1 MNIIYFKLNSTASF
15 SKFDTGFEVM
25 SNNKKEKMLEVKY
38 NIKSLI
44 SSIYECQKKII
55 INRRFI
61 RELESEG
68 HNTLH
73 LLNENKNLEDQIAEY
88 QKELRKKYQFSY

>member
-1 MNIIYFKLNSTASF
+1 
-15 SKFDTGFEVM
+15 
-25 SNNKKEKMLEVKY
+25 MLDVKY

-61 RELESEG
+61 RELELEG
-68 HNTLH
+68 HDTGRLK
-73 LLNENKNLEDQIAEY
+73 NEIDGLEQKIGDY
-88 QKELRKKYQFSY
+88 QKELRKRYQFTY

>member
-1 MNIIYFKLNSTASF
+1 
-15 SKFDTGFEVM
+15 
-25 SNNKKEKMLEVKY
+25 MLDVKY

-68 HNTLH
+68 HDTLK
-73 LLNENKNLEDQIAEY
+73 LKGEISDLEKRIGEFQR
-88 QKELRKKYQFSY
+88 ELRKRYQFTY

>member
-1 MNIIYFKLNSTASF
+1 
-15 SKFDTGFEVM
+15 
-25 SNNKKEKMLEVKY
+25 MLDVEY

-61 RELESEG
+61 RELELEG
-68 HNTLH
+68 NDTGKLRNEIQE
-73 LLNENKNLEDQIAEY
+73 LENKISEF
-88 QKELRKKYQFSY
+88 QKELRKRYQLSY

>member
-1 MNIIYFKLNSTASF
+1 
-15 SKFDTGFEVM
+15 
-25 SNNKKEKMLEVKY
+25 MLDVKY

-61 RELESEG
+61 RELEAEGNDAAKLRNEITDLERRISEF
-68 HNTLH
+68 
-73 LLNENKNLEDQIAEY
+73 
-88 QKELRKKYQFSY
+88 QKELSKRYQFSY

>member
-1 MNIIYFKLNSTASF
+1 
-15 SKFDTGFEVM
+15 
-25 SNNKKEKMLEVKY
+25 MLEVKY

-61 RELESEG
+61 RELEAEG
-68 HNTLH
+68 QSSAH
-73 LLNENKNLEDQIAEY
+73 LEQENLELEGQISDF
-88 QKELRKKYQFSY
+88 QRELRKKYQFSY

>member
-1 MNIIYFKLNSTASF
+1 
-15 SKFDTGFEVM
+15 
-25 SNNKKEKMLEVKY
+25 MLDVKY

-61 RELESEG
+61 RELESER
-68 HNTLH
+68 HDTSKLK
-73 LLNENKNLEDQIAEY
+73 NEIDDLEKRIGEF
-88 QKELRKKYQFSY
+88 QKELRKRYQFTY

>member
-1 MNIIYFKLNSTASF
+1 
-15 SKFDTGFEVM
+15 
-25 SNNKKEKMLEVKY
+25 MLEVKY

-61 RELESEG
+61 RELEAEG
-68 HNTLH
+68 LSTEH
-73 LLNENKNLEDQIAEY
+73 LIKENNELEDRIQVY
-88 QKELRKKYQFSY
+88 QRELRKKYQFSY

>member
-1 MNIIYFKLNSTASF
+1 
-15 SKFDTGFEVM
+15 
-25 SNNKKEKMLEVKY
+25 MLDVKY

-61 RELESEG
+61 RELELEG
-68 HNTLH
+68 NDTSKLR
-73 LLNENKNLEDQIAEY
+73 NEITDLERRIGEF
-88 QKELRKKYQFSY
+88 QKELRKRYQFTY

>member
-1 MNIIYFKLNSTASF
+1 
-15 SKFDTGFEVM
+15 
-25 SNNKKEKMLEVKY
+25 MLDVKY

-68 HNTLH
+68 NDT
-73 LLNENKNLEDQIAEY
+73 NKLRGEISDLEHKISEF
-88 QKELRKKYQFSY
+88 QKELRKRYQFSF

>member
-1 MNIIYFKLNSTASF
+1 
-15 SKFDTGFEVM
+15 
-25 SNNKKEKMLEVKY
+25 MLEVKY

-68 HNTLH
+68 QSIAH
-73 LLNENKNLEDQIAEY
+73 LEKEILELEGHIKKF

>member
-1 MNIIYFKLNSTASF
+1 
-15 SKFDTGFEVM
+15 
-25 SNNKKEKMLEVKY
+25 MLEVKY

-61 RELESEG
+61 RELETEG
-68 HNTLH
+68 QSIAH
-73 LLNENKNLEDQIAEY
+73 LEEENRDLEGQILSF

>member
-1 MNIIYFKLNSTASF
+1 
-15 SKFDTGFEVM
+15 
-25 SNNKKEKMLEVKY
+25 MLDVKY

-68 HNTLH
+68 NDANKLR
-73 LLNENKNLEDQIAEY
+73 NEITDLERRIKEF
-88 QKELRKKYQFSY
+88 QKELSKRYQFTY

>member
-1 MNIIYFKLNSTASF
+1 
-15 SKFDTGFEVM
+15 
-25 SNNKKEKMLEVKY
+25 MLDVKY

-61 RELESEG
+61 RELELEG
-68 HNTLH
+68 NDTLK
-73 LLNENKNLEDQIAEY
+73 LRTEISDLENRIIEY
-88 QKELRKKYQFSY
+88 QKELRKRYQLTY

>member
-1 MNIIYFKLNSTASF
+1 
-15 SKFDTGFEVM
+15 
-25 SNNKKEKMLEVKY
+25 MLDVKY

-61 RELESEG
+61 REVESEG
-68 HNTLH
+68 HDTAQLK
-73 LLNENKNLEDQIAEY
+73 NEIEDLEKRISEFQR
-88 QKELRKKYQFSY
+88 ELRRRYQFAY

>member
-1 MNIIYFKLNSTASF
+1 
-15 SKFDTGFEVM
+15 
-25 SNNKKEKMLEVKY
+25 MLEVKY

-61 RELESEG
+61 RELEAAGQSSAHLESE
-68 HNTLH
+68 NR
-73 LLNENKNLEDQIAEY
+73 ELEGQITDF
-88 QKELRKKYQFSY
+88 QRELRKKYQFSY

>member
-1 MNIIYFKLNSTASF
+1 MT
-15 SKFDTGFEVM
+15 
-25 SNNKKEKMLEVKY
+25 MLDVKY
-38 NIKSLI
+38 NIKNLI

-68 HNTLH
+68 NDITKLK
-73 LLNENKNLEDQIAEY
+73 NEIEELEMKIIDY
-88 QKELRKKYQFSY
+88 QKELKKKYQFSY

>member
-1 MNIIYFKLNSTASF
+1 
-15 SKFDTGFEVM
+15 
-25 SNNKKEKMLEVKY
+25 MLDVKY

-68 HNTLH
+68 NDT
-73 LLNENKNLEDQIAEY
+73 NKLRGEISDLERKISEF
-88 QKELRKKYQFSY
+88 QKELRKSYKFSF

>member
-1 MNIIYFKLNSTASF
+1 
-15 SKFDTGFEVM
+15 
-25 SNNKKEKMLEVKY
+25 MLDVKY

-61 RELESEG
+61 RELELEG
-68 HNTLH
+68 NDVTKLK
-73 LLNENKNLEDQIAEY
+73 NEI
-88 QKELRKKYQFSY
+88 KELEKKISEFQKDLKKRYQLTY

>member
-1 MNIIYFKLNSTASF
+1 
-15 SKFDTGFEVM
+15 
-25 SNNKKEKMLEVKY
+25 MLEVKY

-61 RELESEG
+61 RELEAEG
-68 HNTLH
+68 QSSAH
-73 LLNENKNLEDQIAEY
+73 LEQENQELEGQISDF
-88 QKELRKKYQFSY
+88 QRELRKKYQFSY